1 MSATPEGAFIIKTK
15 TSFASKPP
23 TSFSI
28 IDCEQTIMYS
38 RKSLDSSF
46 GPYKVSICETN
57 IKLEDGTLLS
67 TKVWFPGQK
76 VPFEAASHSPWTTYC
91 EALDNC
97 ENEVSPTSKL
107 EFSKHIHLISKV
119 TSLKNN
125 ILELIYTLK
134 INFSTALLRHQPII
148 YVVK

>member
-1 MSATPEGAFIIKTK
+1 
-15 TSFASKPP
+15 
-23 TSFSI
+23 
-28 IDCEQTIMYS
+28 MYF

-107 EFSKHIHLISKV
+107 EFSKYIHLIFKV

-125 ILELIYTLK
+125 ILELIYTLE

>member
-1 MSATPEGAFIIKTK
+1 MVTQLHIHIDCQLSNCLLFTNKLVSATPEGAFIIKTK

-97 ENEVSPTSKL
+97 ENEVSHT
-107 EFSKHIHLISKV
+107 
-119 TSLKNN
+119 
-125 ILELIYTLK
+125 
-134 INFSTALLRHQPII
+134 
-148 YVVK
+148 

>member
-125 ILELIYTLK
+125 IQELIYTLE